1 MNVKVLAIG
10 DLANNVSTI
19 RKFTKTS
26 DIHLV
31 NFNWEGNSVIM
42 DEREGIEF
50 FPSSKIVDCIN
61 HIKEIKNKYD
71 LCLAMSST
79 GLLVSYLADLN
90 YIAYFV
96 GHEIRSPPFIK
107 NSKDPLS
114 TDESLYNFNFLERCF
129 TKKHTKMLSL
139 M

>member
-1 MNVKVLAIG
+1 MTVKVLAIG

-31 NFNWEGNSVIM
+31 NFNWEGNSVVM
-42 DEREGIEF
+42 DERDGIEF
-50 FPSSKIVDCIN
+50 FPGNKIVDFIN
-61 HIKEIKNKYD
+61 HVNKIKNKYD

-107 NSKDPLS
+107 NSKAFCSPPI
-114 TDESLYNFNFLERCF
+114 TIYPP
-129 TKKHTKMLSL
+129 K
-139 M
+139 